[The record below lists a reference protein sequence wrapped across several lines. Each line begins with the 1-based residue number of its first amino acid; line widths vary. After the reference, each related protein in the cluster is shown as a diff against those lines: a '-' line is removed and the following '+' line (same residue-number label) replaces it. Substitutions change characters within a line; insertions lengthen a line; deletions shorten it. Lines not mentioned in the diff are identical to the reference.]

1 MEYVHAFWV
10 GGLICA
16 AVQILMDRTK
26 LMPGKNHGAACMRRR
41 SAWIF
46 EYLRTISEIL
56 QEQER
61 AYRSLDSETYCGTVS
76 KKPLRKMGFW
86 ESLWVVLKPVLWEFQ
101 QH

>member
-26 LMPGKNHGAACMRRR
+26 LMPGRIMVLLVCGGAVLGFLN
-41 SAWIF
+41 IYGPF
-46 EYLRTISEIL
+46 QKL

>member
-1 MEYVHAFWV
+1 
-10 GGLICA
+10 
-16 AVQILMDRTK
+16 MDRTK
-26 LMPGKNHGAACMRRR
+26 LMPGRIMVLLYAAAQCLD
-41 SAWIF
+41 F